1 MAGGHL
7 VDEDCPS
14 QESRAKLKVL
24 KKSEQFN
31 QVDHKKTTESCWKN
45 STSVINCETMRHKLM
60 PSTCENWQIYF
71 FLYDMII

>member
-7 VDEDCPS
+7 MDEDCPS

-31 QVDHKKTTESCWKN
+31 QVDHKKRLKVVEEFNFC
-45 STSVINCETMRHKLM
+45 
-60 PSTCENWQIYF
+60 
-71 FLYDMII
+71 